1 MELITKKKTKIV
13 CTIGPAS
20 DTPEMIYKLY
30 QAGMNVMRVNFSH
43 GTHEEQLAKIDIAR
57 SFEKKY
63 GIYIPVAL
71 DTKGP
76 EIRTGYMENGQVPV
90 KKGQVM
96 RITKTPM
103 KGNSEKF
110 YCTYTGLYDDVK
122 VGDIILIDDGNL
134 EMKVIEKDES
144 TKEIVV
150 QAQNDHYIK
159 DQKGMNVP
167 MSRLSMPYISEQDE
181 KDLQFGAEHDMDAI
195 FASFCRR
202 PEDIQAIRDVLAKY
216 GKVIPIFAKI
226 ENPEG
231 VEKIED
237 IVKTADGIM
246 VARGDLGDEIPPE
259 EVPLVQ
265 RKIIRLCR
273 QYGKPVITAT
283 QMLDSMTSHPRPTR
297 AEVSDVATA
306 IDESSDCVMLSG
318 ESASGLYP
326 VESVQMQ
333 AAISA
338 AMERELPYESLARQ
352 AFDTSEHT
360 INDAIANSIANT
372 ALLIGAKLI
381 VNFTQTGNS
390 TKRISKAR
398 PCCPIISVTN
408 NRKTCLAGGWLWGVY
423 SVYRAASQ
431 FSSKNAFKAAAFST
445 LRPVA
450 AGQPF
455 LGTCGLFSLNRKKLS
470 LACKAEADSG
480 RLKPVRRLT
489 AFAPSNLK
497 KNFLFSR
504 FPCNSYTYNPPSAYP
519 ISGSN
524 SPAGRTVRGSGFARV
539 AEAFLP

>member
-43 GTHEEQLAKIDIAR
+43 GTHEEQLAKIEIAR

-103 KGNSEKF
+103 KGTSEKF

-134 EMKVIEKDES
+134 EMKVIEKDE
-144 TKEIVV
+144 KAQEIVV

-202 PEDIQAIRDVLAKY
+202 PEDILAIRSVLAKY

-231 VEKIED
+231 VEKIEE

-246 VARGDLGDEIPPE
+246 KE
-259 EVPLVQ
+259 EENSLEDYFMNLV
-265 RKIIRLCR
+265 
-273 QYGKPVITAT
+273 T
-283 QMLDSMTSHPRPTR
+283 
-297 AEVSDVATA
+297 
-306 IDESSDCVMLSG
+306 
-318 ESASGLYP
+318 
-326 VESVQMQ
+326 
-333 AAISA
+333 SA
-338 AMERELPYESLARQ
+338 ADRV
-352 AFDTSEHT
+352 FD
-360 INDAIANSIANT
+360 
-372 ALLIGAKLI
+372 AKG
-381 VNFTQTGNS
+381 GN
-390 TKRISKAR
+390 I
-398 PCCPIISVTN
+398 
-408 NRKTCLAGGWLWGVY
+408 
-423 SVYRAASQ
+423 
-431 FSSKNAFKAAAFST
+431 
-445 LRPVA
+445 
-450 AGQPF
+450 
-455 LGTCGLFSLNRKKLS
+455 
-470 LACKAEADSG
+470 
-480 RLKPVRRLT
+480 
-489 AFAPSNLK
+489 
-497 KNFLFSR
+497 
-504 FPCNSYTYNPPSAYP
+504 
-519 ISGSN
+519 
-524 SPAGRTVRGSGFARV
+524 
-539 AEAFLP
+539 

>member
-1 MELITKKKTKIV
+1 MAMELVLKKKTKVV

-20 DTPEMIYKLY
+20 DSPEMIYKLY

-43 GTHEEQLAKIDIAR
+43 GTHEEQLAKINIAR

-90 KKGQVM
+90 KQGQVM

-103 KGNSEKF
+103 TGTSEKF

-122 VGDIILIDDGNL
+122 VGDLILIDDGNL
-134 EMKVIEKDES
+134 EMRVIEKDE
-144 TKEIVV
+144 KAQEVV
-150 QAQNDHYIK
+150 VEAQNDHYIT

-181 KDLQFGAEHDMDAI
+181 SDLKFGAEHDMDAI

-202 PEDIQAIRDVLAKY
+202 PEDIQAIRSVLAKY

-231 VEKIED
+231 VEKIKE

-265 RKIIRLCR
+265 RKIIKLCR
-273 QYGKPVITAT
+273 KYGKPVITAT
-283 QMLDSMTSHPRPTR
+283 QMLDSMTQHPRPTR

-326 VESVQMQ
+326 VESVEMQ

-338 AMERELPYESLARQ
+338 AMERELPYEQLARQ

-408 NRKTCLAGGWLWGVY
+408 NRKTCLAGAWLWGVY
-423 SVYRAASQ
+423 SVLIKTSMPDFIEEMEVLALKIARDLGIAPGS
-431 FSSKNAFKAAAFST
+431 
-445 LRPVA
+445 PIII
-450 AGQPF
+450 AG
-455 LGTCGLFSLNRKKLS
+455 GTPTGAGK
-470 LACKAEADSG
+470 
-480 RLKPVRRLT
+480 T
-489 AFAPSNLK
+489 
-497 KNFLFSR
+497 NFMRIVNVNQIKDLD
-504 FPCNSYTYNPPSAYP
+504 
-519 ISGSN
+519 
-524 SPAGRTVRGSGFARV
+524 
-539 AEAFLP
+539 

>member
-1 MELITKKKTKIV
+1 
-13 CTIGPAS
+13 
-20 DTPEMIYKLY
+20 
-30 QAGMNVMRVNFSH
+30 
-43 GTHEEQLAKIDIAR
+43 
-57 SFEKKY
+57 
-63 GIYIPVAL
+63 
-71 DTKGP
+71 
-76 EIRTGYMENGQVPV
+76 MENGQVPV

-103 KGNSEKF
+103 KGTSEKF

-134 EMKVIEKDES
+134 EMKVIEKDE
-144 TKEIVV
+144 KAQEIVV

-202 PEDIQAIRDVLAKY
+202 PEDILAIRSVLAKY

-231 VEKIED
+231 VEKIEE

-326 VESVQMQ
+326 VESVKMQ

-408 NRKTCLAGGWLWGVY
+408 NRKTCLAGAWLWGVY
-423 SVYRAASQ
+423 SVLIKTSMPDFIEEMEVLALKIARDLGIAPGS
-431 FSSKNAFKAAAFST
+431 
-445 LRPVA
+445 PIII
-450 AGQPF
+450 AG
-455 LGTCGLFSLNRKKLS
+455 GTPTGAGK
-470 LACKAEADSG
+470 
-480 RLKPVRRLT
+480 T
-489 AFAPSNLK
+489 
-497 KNFLFSR
+497 NFMRIVNVNQIKDLD
-504 FPCNSYTYNPPSAYP
+504 
-519 ISGSN
+519 
-524 SPAGRTVRGSGFARV
+524 
-539 AEAFLP
+539 

>member
-1 MELITKKKTKIV
+1 MELMLKKKTKVI

-43 GTHEEQLAKIDIAR
+43 GTHEEQLAKIEIAR

-103 KGNSEKF
+103 KGTAEKF
-110 YCTYTGLYDDVK
+110 YCTYTGLYEDVQ
-122 VGDIILIDDGNL
+122 VGETILIDDGNL
-134 EMKVIEKDES
+134 EMKVIEKDE
-144 TKEIVV
+144 KAQEIVV
-150 QAQNDHYIK
+150 EAQNDHYIK

-167 MSRLSMPYISEQDE
+167 MSRLSMPYISEQD
-181 KDLQFGAEHDMDAI
+181 KADLQFGAEHDMDAI

-202 PEDIQAIRDVLAKY
+202 PEDISSIRDVLAQY
-216 GKVIPIFAKI
+216 GKNIPIFAKI

-231 VEKIED
+231 VEKIES
-237 IVKTADGIM
+237 IVKAADGVM

-259 EVPLVQ
+259 QVPLVQ

-273 QYGKPVITAT
+273 KYGKPVITAT

-306 IDESSDCVMLSG
+306 VDESSDCVMLSG

-326 VESVQMQ
+326 VESVKMQ
-333 AAISA
+333 AAISE
-338 AMERELPYESLARQ
+338 AMEKELPYEQLERE

-390 TKRISKAR
+390 THRISKAR

-408 NRKTCLAGGWLWGVY
+408 NRKAALAGGWLWGVY
-423 SVYRAASQ
+423 SVLIKTSMPD
-431 FSSKNAFKAAAFST
+431 FIEEME
-445 LRPVA
+445 V
-450 AGQPF
+450 
-455 LGTCGLFSLNRKKLS
+455 
-470 LACKAEADSG
+470 LALKIARDSG
-480 RLKPVRRLT
+480 IE
-489 AFAPSNLK
+489 AGAPIIIAGGTPTGAGK
-497 KNFLFSR
+497 TNFM
-504 FPCNSYTYNPPSAYP
+504 
-519 ISGSN
+519 
-524 SPAGRTVRGSGFARV
+524 RV
-539 AEAFLP
+539 VNVNHIKDLD